1 MAPSAPPPPP
11 PQDHVE
17 DPPPPPDR
25 GDASHAPPPRPQR
38 RLARPKDDRVLSGV
52 AAGIANH
59 FGVDPVWV
67 RVLFVIGTFMAGIGL
82 VLYIVLAIAMP
93 QVDHGP
99 PPDEPSPVS
108 STVFWVGAAVALFLA
123 GATVNVWP
131 RGGLLVPIA
140 IVAVGIALWQRP
152 GQSRDST
159 TTPGAPPP
167 APGASGG
174 TATGGTATS
183 PSPGASVP
191 VAAPPATAAVAS
203 STASPPA
210 DSQSMAVSTAGSTTG
225 STARST
231 ATPTRPEPASEP
243 VWWTP
248 PAVRPRPSWLGPLTL
263 GIATLV
269 AIVQAALDGLDVINV
284 TPTQFFATGLLI
296 LGTGMVIGTW
306 WGRAKWLTAP
316 ALVLAAGLLV
326 VTTSVNL
333 GIEISPN
340 VRNGI
345 YAGDTFEELPSG
357 SIGDITLNLA
367 EGEVPSTV
375 AFDQG
380 AGQLSVIVP
389 WDADVDLTATVGVG
403 QVEVWE
409 VHDVEWATEEVT
421 EFGVQDAD
429 DASTWPQEWDRDT
442 ARIQNS
448 QAPSFSWGPM
458 PPSMSF
464 DVVDDET
471 GEPLG
476 VGFVSLDQRSVAQ
489 GADLGVE
496 SLDLPSPSSGG
507 ETLELHLGMGAG
519 EIRVMRGAPPD
530 NLLASTLEER

>member
-1 MAPSAPPPPP
+1 M
-11 PQDHVE
+11 
-17 DPPPPPDR
+17 PPPPDR
-25 GDASHAPPPRPQR
+25 GDASQSPPHRPQR

-67 RVLFVIGTFMAGIGL
+67 RVLFVIGTFMAGVGL

-93 QVDHGP
+93 QVETSP
-99 PPDEPSPVS
+99 PADEPSPVS

-152 GQSRDST
+152 GQSREAS

-167 APGASGG
+167 APGAAVGTSTTSSSG
-174 TATGGTATS
+174 ATG
-183 PSPGASVP
+183 P
-191 VAAPPATAAVAS
+191 VAAPSATAAVAS
-203 STASPPA
+203 SPESPPA
-210 DSQSMAVSTAGSTTG
+210 SGQSMAASTS
-225 STARST
+225 RST
-231 ATPTRPEPASEP
+231 PGSAATPSQPEPASEP

-263 GIATLV
+263 GIAILV
-269 AIVQAALDGLDVINV
+269 AVVQAALDGLDVINV

-340 VRNGI
+340 VRTGI
-345 YAGDTFEELPSG
+345 YAGDAFERLPSG
-357 SIGDITLNLA
+357 SIGDITLDLA

-380 AGQLSVIVP
+380 AGQLTVVVP
-389 WDADVDLTATVGVG
+389 WDADVELTATVGVG

-409 VHDVEWATEEVT
+409 VSDVDFVLADT
-421 EFGVQDAD
+421 EFEMEDVDNGML
-429 DASTWPQEWDRDT
+429 PEEWDAET
-442 ARIQNS
+442 ARIRNS
-448 QAPSFSWGPM
+448 ISYSFDPGQAD
-458 PPSMSF
+458 MSF
-464 DVVDDET
+464 DVVDDAT
-471 GEPLG
+471 GELLG
-476 VGFVSLDQRSVAQ
+476 HGFVSSDPRSVAQ
-489 GADLGVE
+489 GVDLSIE
-496 SLDLPSPSSGG
+496 SLDLPSPWSNGP
-507 ETLELHLGMGAG
+507 TLDLDLGMGAG
-519 EIRVMRGAPPD
+519 AIKITRGAPPD
-530 NLLASTLEER
+530 DLLASTLEER